1 MHMTNYLTTRLG
13 EKFTN
18 AEFKAIPRNS
28 DGDIIDLFD
37 AYCFLTNAQREKLT
51 ADDQSRCEGYDEEMR
66 YLAAEALE
74 EFGF

>member
-1 MHMTNYLTTRLG
+1 MTNYLTTRLG

-37 AYCFLTNAQREKLT
+37 AYCFLTNAQREGLT
-51 ADDQSRCEGYDEEMR
+51 GDDQSRCQGYDEDLR
-66 YLAAEALE
+66 YLAAMSLK